1 MSKAV
6 VRISVDGTVFR
17 IKEQPEESGSSIL
30 LHGWGG
36 DADAMWLFEHSLP
49 PARITLSPQGPYTL
63 PSGGYEW
70 IQDGSSAL
78 STAED
83 FRAGAENLARFL
95 ERMEAAY
102 NFKTEECLLLGFSQG
117 AALAF
122 AAVQLDLL
130 RPGGLAA
137 LAGFLPP
144 GDDARLKDVPVF
156 WAHGRHDDVIPFTQ
170 ALEGAA
176 RLQTAGAA
184 LTFCESETAHKV
196 DRHCLQR
203 LRTWAEE
210 SVAA

>member
-1 MSKAV
+1 
-6 VRISVDGTVFR
+6 VRISLDGMVFR
-17 IKEQPEESGSSIL
+17 IKEQPEGTGPLIL

-49 PARITLSPQGPYTL
+49 PARLTLSPQGPYTL

-78 STAED
+78 SVAEA
-83 FRAGAENLARFL
+83 FRAGAETLARFL
-95 ERMEAAY
+95 ERMGAAHD
-102 NFKTEECLLLGFSQG
+102 FKAEDCLLLGFSQG

-122 AAVQLDLL
+122 AAVQLGLL

-156 WAHGRHDDVIPFTQ
+156 WAHGRHDDVIPFSQ
-170 ALEGAA
+170 AQEGAL
-176 RLQTAGAA
+176 RLQMAGAA
-184 LTFCESETAHKV
+184 LTFCESQTAHKV
-196 DRHCLQR
+196 DRHCLKR
-203 LRTWAEE
+203 LQAWAGE
-210 SVAA
+210 VFAA